1 MFPNISILTLQILIL
16 CFDVCS
22 GDIFARLS
30 KSTAPEKQRLSLL
43 CQGCNETSNF
53 IEGNCLQKQRRGRC
67 CLDSNN
73 VTIGLDL
80 GNCSLTRV
88 PDIHSLQSLSW
99 LNLANNSQLDCSYSG
114 YDSAYKGLK
123 KLSSIYL
130 PSHCNCPG
138 GRVLWNVTKT
148 KDSKSCIGQLNTCSV
163 LNVTCPDNSDCVD
176 NGPGF
181 YECHCKPSWG
191 GYRCL
196 VKDGI
201 PIIIILG
208 SIAGA
213 AIFTIAILSIL
224 MCKR

>member
-1 MFPNISILTLQILIL
+1 
-16 CFDVCS
+16 
-22 GDIFARLS
+22 DIFARLS

-73 VTIGLDL
+73 VTIG
-80 GNCSLTRV
+80 
-88 PDIHSLQSLSW
+88 
-99 LNLANNSQLDCSYSG
+99 NLANNSQLDCSYSG

-148 KDSKSCIGQLNTCSV
+148 EDSKSCIGQLNTCSV
-163 LNVTCPDNSDCVD
+163 LNGTHGNPQTTN
-176 NGPGF
+176 
-181 YECHCKPSWG
+181 
-191 GYRCL
+191 R
-196 VKDGI
+196 
-201 PIIIILG
+201 IILPVWFIG
-208 SIAGA
+208 IS
-213 AIFTIAILSIL
+213 
-224 MCKR
+224 K